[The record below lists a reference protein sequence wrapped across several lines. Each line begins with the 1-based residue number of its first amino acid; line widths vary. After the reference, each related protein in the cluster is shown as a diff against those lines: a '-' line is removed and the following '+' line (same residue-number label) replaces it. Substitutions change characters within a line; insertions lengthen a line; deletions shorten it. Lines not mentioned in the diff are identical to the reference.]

1 MLPRAAQISNR
12 ARLPNLLTQSSKSPQ
27 WRLVRKGIAP
37 AFSLQNMRRAPAAGP
52 APAPAPAMTRHVRL
66 GCLCCFT
73 AMGRRRARSLR
84 TGYGSVAEVVGEL
97 VGALRTADSAAVLD
111 MDDLCQRESLEVI
124 GRIGFG
130 IRFGALR

>member
-1 MLPRAAQISNR
+1 L
-12 ARLPNLLTQSSKSPQ
+12 
-27 WRLVRKGIAP
+27 
-37 AFSLQNMRRAPAAGP
+37 
-52 APAPAPAMTRHVRL
+52 
-66 GCLCCFT
+66 
-73 AMGRRRARSLR
+73 LR

-97 VGALRTADSAAVLD
+97 MGALRAAGPAAVLD